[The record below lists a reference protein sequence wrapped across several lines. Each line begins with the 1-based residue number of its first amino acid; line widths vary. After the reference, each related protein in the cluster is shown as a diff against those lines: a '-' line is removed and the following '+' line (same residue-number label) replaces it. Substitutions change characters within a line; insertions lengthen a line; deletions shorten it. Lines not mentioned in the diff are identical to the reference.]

1 MKEGY
6 TEDDNINR
14 RIMRILKGENV
25 PLMVSNNTV
34 MNTESADILCVTKA
48 ALDGCLVDF
57 LENNRVTIDV
67 LSKFL
72 VQENT
77 FALQNVLQVDR
88 IFFHDNNLQNSSK
101 CTWNITFE

>member
-57 LENNRVTIDV
+57 LENNRVSIDV
-67 LSKFL
+67 LSKIL
-72 VQENT
+72 MQKTTLE
-77 FALQNVLQVDR
+77 LENVLQVDH
-88 IFFHDNNLQNSSK
+88 IFFHDNNLLINSK
-101 CTWNITFE
+101 CT

>member
-1 MKEGY
+1 MKIGL
-6 TEDDNINR
+6 TEDGNINR

-25 PLMVSNNTV
+25 PLMVSDNTV

-72 VQENT
+72 VQKEAVT
-77 FALQNVLQVDR
+77 LQNVLQVDH
-88 IFFHDNNLQNSSK
+88 IFFHDNNLLINSK
-101 CTWNITFE
+101 CT